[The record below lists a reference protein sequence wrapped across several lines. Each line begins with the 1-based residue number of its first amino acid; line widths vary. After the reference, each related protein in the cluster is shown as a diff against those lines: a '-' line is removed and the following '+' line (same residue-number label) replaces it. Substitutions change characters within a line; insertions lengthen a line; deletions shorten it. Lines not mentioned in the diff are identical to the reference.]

1 MQEER
6 HPLAGCL
13 TIVPIAPAKFD
24 VTIQVF
30 DQPGCA
36 KTGEE
41 AFNVAGESR
50 IVFIAASL
58 SSGVGQRLGHPER

>member
-41 AFNVAGESR
+41 AFNVRGRE
-50 IVFIAASL
+50 
-58 SSGVGQRLGHPER
+58 